1 MTPERSPASVGISS
15 VSVGSRGWSS
25 WRRPTPAPVPLLV
38 PVPGGSNRCL
48 REDKAGPGLATGR
61 ETRRGLRG
69 CRRQPG
75 REEAPRR
82 RTAGKPADVHD
93 GLATGG
99 RGQRDEKAGRKMQ
112 QREPTALG
120 VCGKGEPMFADDRPC
135 TLYFYRVQQE
145 RNARRLLPIVSGV
158 SGRVRGNLL
167 RDDWRRRWWW

>member
-48 REDKAGPGLATGR
+48 REVKAGPGLATGR

-99 RGQRDEKAGRKMQ
+99 RGTTRRKSGKKNAAKGANGFGRLRERRTYVCRRPALHALFLPRAAG
-112 QREPTALG
+112 T
-120 VCGKGEPMFADDRPC
+120 
-135 TLYFYRVQQE
+135 
-145 RNARRLLPIVSGV
+145 
-158 SGRVRGNLL
+158 
-167 RDDWRRRWWW
+167 